1 MQAMQEMT
9 TLSENVQPVI
19 SLVPGQPLK
28 TALEGGFEDAR
39 VAVERIE
46 RFFQL
51 LPSKRWSDDLLATI
65 LRSWKATHLKMLAIY
80 GLSCRLQR
88 LAAAQQ
94 GEVRDKLLTAGSL
107 NAETSYED
115 LGLDFDGHTHAELYD
130 ALAAAF
136 LPSTPWQLDRY
147 LLPEA
152 AEFQRWIYRNMV
164 VEDVAVGLL
173 TNMFSEIYNHGE
185 YTMALPAFSG
195 FADHHYDFTPAVKEA
210 ALTYIRAHIV
220 DETEISHFLVVVEA
234 LEKYD
239 DAVTRTPDFEAARR
253 LFAEYLTRL
262 GRVMEALSQ
271 RMLAELAADGKGV
284 TAPPAGHLAPN

>member
-1 MQAMQEMT
+1 MQAMT

-19 SLVPGQPLK
+19 SLVPRQPLK
-28 TALEGGFEDAR
+28 AALEGGFEDAR
-39 VAVERIE
+39 GAVDQIE

-88 LAAAQQ
+88 LATAQQ
-94 GEVRDKLLTAGSL
+94 GEVRDKLLTAGAL

-136 LPSTPWQLDRY
+136 LPSTHWQLDRY

-152 AEFQRWIYRNMV
+152 AEFQHWIYRNMV

-195 FADHHYDFTPAVKEA
+195 FADHHYDFTPAAKEA
-210 ALTYIRAHIV
+210 ALTYIRAHIE
-220 DETEISHFLVVVEA
+220 DETEISHFLVVVDA

-271 RMLAELAADGKGV
+271 RMLAELAANGKGV
-284 TAPPAGHLAPN
+284 TAPHAGHLAPN